1 MELMVGLFVGIICTL
16 VDLLSVYLLLY
27 LKSTYLFAFIHL
39 FSALCLSLLFALLLK
54 KKLEGLKKMF
64 FTSLT
69 ISLLVPVGGAALLT
83 VAFYFLNNLKEK
95 SGELPSKT
103 LDLEDVLNEFVVVKP
118 RKFGEGALRIM
129 AQFGGKEKILL
140 FLKDL
145 LNPLSVETAKKFLK
159 EKNDEIRLGAFSVL
173 VKLEKEINDRIS
185 RLKEMYDLEKDTE
198 KRAKIAKEIASYYW
212 ELLYF
217 NLVDRELESFI
228 VEEALKYAEEALEV
242 LKDSDTAFVAGRM
255 FLKQKK
261 FEKAKKFLLFAY
273 KNGNKIE
280 RNRVIPYLAEVEYYT
295 GNIKNVRKLFKE
307 LPYSIYPNVQ
317 FAKVF
322 WSGSGKES

>member
-1 MELMVGLFVGIICTL
+1 MGLLLGLLVGIICAL
-16 VDLLSVYLLLY
+16 FDFLSVYSLLH
-27 LKSTYLFAFIHL
+27 LKFTYLFAFIHL
-39 FSALCLSLLFALLLK
+39 ISALFISLFYTVFLK
-54 KKLEGLKKMF
+54 ERLKDLRKPF
-64 FTSLT
+64 FTFFT
-69 ISLLVPVGGAALLT
+69 ISLLIPVGGAALLML
-83 VAFYFLNNLKEK
+83 AFYFLYNLKEAG
-95 SGELPSKT
+95 GELPSKT

-129 AQFGGKEKILL
+129 SQLGGKEKVLL

-185 RLKEMYDLEKDTE
+185 RLKEMYEMEKDAE

-217 NLVDRELESFI
+217 NLVDRELESFL
-228 VEEALKYAEEALEV
+228 VEEALKYAEESLEV

-255 FLKQKK
+255 FLKQRK

-273 KNGNKIE
+273 KNGNRIE
-280 RNRVIPYLAEVEYYT
+280 RNRVIPYLAEVEFYT
-295 GNIKNVRKLFKE
+295 GNTENVRKLFKE